1 MSIEKKPLNFLQSI
15 VKNVGLL
22 CNNNN
27 NKTDVSDQKLSQ
39 FCQLTQDN
47 QEVVNKIKDKNV
59 VMLMGATGS
68 GKSTTTNVLCGCKPV
83 KEKIQNEHNYRETVY
98 NTYPPD
104 GFTPMKI
111 GHSEVSETSIAGVAK
126 DPTSPDV
133 MYVDAMG
140 HKDNRGWEVALAN
153 SANIMSIAKCCK
165 TLKLMVLIPA
175 TSASTN
181 RGESIVEMLNALEY
195 FLQPAGGITAFTK
208 SILVLVT
215 KAETM
220 EHVNKVKAIVH
231 KVNNK
236 LKVVGLSFDDKNRAR
251 YKEAKDETEFHA
263 GTVEELKSVLKDEIE
278 AVSLKNARLQAPITD
293 NDRQVLHK
301 LQEVLKN
308 TVQEVGLDN
317 IEKALEVYNAFYF
330 LKAIQCP
337 EVDSMLE
344 NMQNVFLAQF
354 QQRTTTVIKNL
365 EERNLQAA
373 LEIKNK
379 LELALQSIQKLSP
392 QLSQFISKQKVLET
406 CDHLIKQLQKFEEEL
421 KVEKKAKENAV
432 KQKQDTEQAKRN
444 VEILL
449 EHAYQQI
456 KKAEERAEQQRQER
470 LKEAEERA
478 EQQGQERLKAER
490 EQQQV
495 QQQVQQLK
503 EKLAAKWCSIM

>member
-456 KKAEERAEQQRQER
+456 KIGRAH
-470 LKEAEERA
+470 
-478 EQQGQERLKAER
+478 
-490 EQQQV
+490 V
-495 QQQVQQLK
+495 
-503 EKLAAKWCSIM
+503 